1 MTRRIAALGIGFIC
15 LVLVFVLFRGQ
26 GVEVVGNLPRQDV
39 AEICRVVSRAEV
51 AMEQPQFPPGL
62 PRLSWRRV
70 SVLPTCVRIRM
81 ANRIVSITKESDD
94 SLGVVSISGLWGKRQ
109 LRIEKRGGHWVYVR
123 IVDRDSGITV
133 L

>member
-1 MTRRIAALGIGFIC
+1 
-15 LVLVFVLFRGQ
+15 
-26 GVEVVGNLPRQDV
+26 
-39 AEICRVVSRAEV
+39 
-51 AMEQPQFPPGL
+51 
-62 PRLSWRRV
+62 
-70 SVLPTCVRIRM
+70 M